1 MAREIHLVKGDIQ
14 KVSYL
19 GFSWTTF
26 FFNYWV
32 PLFRRDW
39 EGFSILIFP
48 VVITALFYGRSNLV
62 FQIILSIMVL
72 IFNIV
77 GATSYN
83 KYHTKKLISNGFKPS
98 DERSEIELKKEGIF
112 YN

>member
-39 EGFSILIFP
+39 KSFFIIFIISFLFEFLIPYRGVGTLIVSI
-48 VVITALFYGRSNLV
+48 AAAYY
-62 FQIILSIMVL
+62 
-72 IFNIV
+72 
-77 GATSYN
+77 YN
-83 KYHTKKLISNGFKPS
+83 KYYTEQLIAGGFRPL
-98 DERSEIELKKEGIF
+98 DERTEIELKKEGIF